1 MNMNLV
7 NTIVIITGTGYKVVE
22 RGCEKIENVFEQS
35 NTKANIGA
43 WVAKVLSDTGFEV
56 LMISKTESKLN
67 ILSQSIKKI
76 NPNAKV
82 NFSATDIMDLVK
94 VKNMVVELP
103 ENKDIFLVHCAGLS
117 ADSYKLSYDNPY
129 LSLEDTPLDLP
140 SLEYDCI
147 VRSLLILVQS
157 LMPRFKK
164 QKETRIV
171 VNTSMSGIRAVP
183 FGYSH
188 SGAKAGLHQAVRS
201 MTLEL
206 NKNKIYISEILP
218 GAVNTGLYDSYEV
231 QNAVVKMGKFFGYDY
246 DYNNIPQMHPKEVA
260 EAVKLCLISG
270 SHILSINMVAKGQWP
285 NLGA

>member
-1 MNMNLV
+1 MKRDISEK
-7 NTIVIITGTGYKVVE
+7 IVIITGTGYKIIKE
-22 RGCEKIENVFEQS
+22 CNEENLDAFDTEFV
-35 NTKANIGA
+35 KANIGA

-56 LMISKTESKLN
+56 LMISRTKSKLD
-67 ILSQSIKKI
+67 ILSQSIKKS
-76 NPNAKV
+76 NQNAKV
-82 NFSATDIMDLVK
+82 YFSATDIMDPLK
-94 VKNMVVELP
+94 VKSLVEELP
-103 ENKDIFLVHCAGLS
+103 KNKDIFLVHCAGLS
-117 ADSYKLSYDNPY
+117 AGSYKVSYDNPY
-129 LSLEDTPLDLP
+129 LSLEDTPADLP

-188 SGAKAGLHQAVRS
+188 SGAKAGLHQSVRS

-206 NKNKIYISEILP
+206 NKDNIYISEILP

-285 NLGA
+285 NMGA